1 MAGNRYDHGP
11 LAAWLAVLGA
21 WQVVLLPKASILEW
35 CLQVASTETGR
46 MQENLPWRPF

>member
-21 WQVVLLPKASILEW
+21 CQAVLSPKS
-35 CLQVASTETGR
+35 
-46 MQENLPWRPF
+46 

>member
-21 WQVVLLPKASILEW
+21 CQTVLPPKASILEW
-35 CLQVASTETGR
+35 CLQAASTETGR
-46 MQENLPWRPF
+46 MQENLPWRPL